1 MDRSSY
7 REAAGDYLPGDYN
20 KYISGTDSSAP
31 DPNRDMSRQLARLY
45 KLDDFNLLTTEIGL
59 KPRSEVFERF
69 MALQNSPGALFE
81 SKVKLPGGAFG
92 PAQFM

>member
-1 MDRSSY
+1 MRRSIY
-7 REAAGDYLPGDYN
+7 RELTGDYLPGDYN
-20 KYISGTDSSAP
+20 KYVSRTDSSAP
-31 DPNRDMSRQLARLY
+31 DPGRDMSLQLARLY

-69 MALQNSPGALFE
+69 MALQNSPGALFA
-81 SKVKLPGGAFG
+81 SKAKVPGGPFG